1 MAGFKV
7 IGFAR
12 VFDGETSYVEIPK
25 LWDEIKDRYADNV
38 WKGNAPENAVEK
50 AIWIPVKKK

>member
-1 MAGFKV
+1 MDYKIKTMAGFKV
-7 IGFAR
+7 IGFSR

-25 LWDEIKDRYADNV
+25 FRDEIR
-38 WKGNAPENAVEK
+38 